1 AGEKLSAA
9 EVAEALPALFP
20 DRDLAELREHAR
32 RFASMFTR
40 SIYKWV
46 QAPLSVHIGALDLER
61 ERALQ
66 LPVVQ
71 QNEWGEVED
80 EAETRGK
87 KPAKRAAD
95 AAPGG
100 RSRAADAASQDNAR
114 ARGRRAGKTGRAAGK
129 RGGERRRGR
138 SAPRRRAQQSLL
150 RYTAASPYITA
161 RRARATA
168 WHGSATPA
176 SPVST

>member
-1 AGEKLSAA
+1 MPFEILDACLALFAGEKLSPA

-20 DRDLAELREHAR
+20 DRDPAELREQAR

-71 QNEWGEVED
+71 QNEWGQVET
-80 EAETRGK
+80 AEKTQEEMPG
-87 KPAKRAAD
+87 KRAAD
-95 AAPGG
+95 AAAGARRG
-100 RSRAADAASQDNAR
+100 AAER
-114 ARGRRAGKTGRAAGK
+114 TTRRTGRAASK
-129 RGGERRRGR
+129 RE
-138 SAPRRRAQQSLL
+138 AK
-150 RYTAASPYITA
+150 
-161 RRARATA
+161 
-168 WHGSATPA
+168 
-176 SPVST
+176 